1 LIKRIFYLSKFY
13 GIYRKLI
20 FIKFFF
26 LIFFKKKRKQIILK
40 NLVLMSKHTLNGS
53 RKKAI
58 KTSGFRAR
66 IATKSG
72 RKILKNRRR
81 RGRWKLSI

>member
-1 LIKRIFYLSKFY
+1 MGRR
-13 GIYRKLI
+13 RK
-20 FIKFFF
+20 
-26 LIFFKKKRKQIILK
+26 
-40 NLVLMSKHTLNGS
+40 V
-53 RKKAI
+53 I

-66 IATKSG
+66 TATKSG